1 MRRRKKLIA
10 IGLVVLVALVAVL
23 GGLKKSRGPKGIPVT
38 VATLKSGKI
47 VGKVN
52 GPGVVNPQTR
62 VDVSAH
68 LPGEITRLAVQ
79 EGDAVKKGQLLLEL
93 DPTKFEAAVQ
103 EARAWVE
110 SQRSQVEL
118 ARAQHE
124 KAQIDLQRAVDLHER
139 NLVSNQE
146 LDLAKTAARVEEARV
161 RAQEQSSEQAQAT
174 LRKAQDDLDKC
185 RYISPMD
192 GIVSQLN
199 VEKGEMAVVGTMN
212 NPGTVLLSVSDLS
225 RMEVE
230 TEIDET
236 DVIDVALGQ
245 KADIKVDAF
254 PDTTFAGS
262 VVEIGNTAVTRNRGT
277 QEEVTNFIVKV
288 ALDQRV
294 PELRPGMTATVGI
307 ETAARES
314 VVRLPLQ
321 AVVSRNPEKEKQAWQ
336 NSLDPGKGKKA
347 QGTAEASEAASAADD
362 ESDKRVDGVYVFHDG
377 RAEFVP
383 VRTGISDERYV
394 EAQSGLSGGE
404 RVVTGPYQQL
414 RTLTS
419 GERVR
424 EKSQQESQREAKAKS

>member
-1 MRRRKKLIA
+1 M
-10 IGLVVLVALVAVL
+10 
-23 GGLKKSRGPKGIPVT
+23 
-38 VATLKSGKI
+38 
-47 VGKVN
+47 
-52 GPGVVNPQTR
+52 
-62 VDVSAH
+62 SAH

-124 KAQIDLQRAVDLHER
+124 KAQIDLQRAGDLHER

-146 LDLAKTAARVEEARV
+146 LDLAKTTSRVEEARV
-161 RAQEQSSEQAQAT
+161 RAQEQSLQQAEAT
-174 LRKAQDDLDKC
+174 LRKAQDDLDTC

-199 VEKGEMAVVGTMN
+199 IEQGEMAVVGTMN
-212 NPGTVLLSVSDLS
+212 NPGTVLLSISDLS

-230 TEIDET
+230 SEIDET
-236 DVIDVALGQ
+236 DVVDVALGQ
-245 KADIKVDAF
+245 KAEIKVDAF
-254 PDTTFAGS
+254 PDTSFAGS

-307 ETAARES
+307 ETAARDN

-321 AVVSRNPEKEKQAWQ
+321 AVVSRNTEKEKKAWESSQ
-336 NSLDPGKGKKA
+336 KPENGKKG
-347 QGTAEASEAASAADD
+347 QGTAEASEAAGADD
-362 ESDKRVDGVYVFHDG
+362 DDSDKRVDGVYLFHDG

-383 VRTGISDERYV
+383 VRTGISDDRYV
-394 EAQSGLSGGE
+394 EALSGLSGDE

-424 EKSQQESQREAKAKS
+424 EKSKKESERDSKAKP